1 MIYQRNMENKKN
13 CTLNENTNTSSLP
26 VVFSEKLENKIQD
39 VINYNKHNKDGI
51 SEWAKSLEYLSK
63 YLSQRQIAFDYGG
76 QHNYDRY
83 EENETITITKIHYVT
98 YKIMEDK
105 NGRIYVEIV
114 GAKLKPLDYGLEIPP
129 SFTESKET
137 SNQYISLRDYIT
149 EQKNINTIYIMKSLQ
164 EYILEQDNQYGII
177 DSSTFTNFNTHTQ
190 DIQNKLTKVLGVDI
204 TINMTF
210 YKSENAIFI
219 KSNNLV
225 EHFGKLGKCAFKDI
239 FVEAKMETF
248 SKKSTDIGGSFKF
261 IYQDVKKDVKE
272 IDMLLTIRYD
282 SEKDKLE
289 WRQ

>member
-98 YKIMEDK
+98 YKIIEDK

-149 EQKNINTIYIMKSLQ
+149 EQKYINTINKMKSLNAYITENKGNQ
-164 EYILEQDNQYGII
+164 VFVVAEYLFLNYDNDVNVSGV
-177 DSSTFTNFNTHTQ
+177 FTNKE
-190 DIQNKLTKVLGVDI
+190 DAISCA
-204 TINMTF
+204 
-210 YKSENAIFI
+210 KS
-219 KSNNLV
+219 V
-225 EHFGKLGKCAFKDI
+225 FK
-239 FVEAKMETF
+239 K
-248 SKKSTDIGGSFKF
+248 
-261 IYQDVKKDVKE
+261 YCKKDVEDKE
-272 IDMLLTIRYD
+272 SERVTDKNVVWTQSETTFKEGCVTI
-282 SEKDKLE
+282 KIFQMNIK
-289 WRQ
+289 

>member
-98 YKIMEDK
+98 YKIIEDK

-149 EQKNINTIYIMKSLQ
+149 EYKYINTTYKMKSLQ
-164 EYILEQDNQYGII
+164 EYINE
-177 DSSTFTNFNTHTQ
+177 SR
-190 DIQNKLTKVLGVDI
+190 
-204 TINMTF
+204 
-210 YKSENAIFI
+210 
-219 KSNNLV
+219 SN
-225 EHFGKLGKCAFKDI
+225 I
-239 FVEAKMETF
+239 EAKIKAIKELAKTHSYF
-248 SKKSTDIGGSFKF
+248 TIPDNCPGDGWDGRLTSSGAYCFGNNHFEGEFFK
-261 IYQDVKKDVKE
+261 YE
-272 IDMLLTIRYD
+272 DMDEELLDTILD
-282 SEKDKLE
+282 EAEFND
-289 WRQ
+289 